1 MTASRR
7 EAGQENF
14 RDRARQSRG
23 AGAQRDACFPPFS
36 WPVRQCEPVCAA
48 SPPAHTL
55 SVNVSMCVLLTPPSA
70 HPVPVTAS
78 LLCRSW
84 SSFPVGLA

>member
-1 MTASRR
+1 MDDGLEGKLSRR
-7 EAGQENF
+7 TSETERGSLAERSAMF
-14 RDRARQSRG
+14 AFLLSRG
-23 AGAQRDACFPPFS
+23 
-36 WPVRQCEPVCAA
+36 
-48 SPPAHTL
+48 L
-55 SVNVSMCVLLTPPSA
+55 SVNVSMCVLLTPPPTSA